1 MNILQ
6 RKKYQRRAMIE
17 QSKVTC
23 SSLGKAFEKHTK
35 TIEEQGRKQAEAIEE
50 HGKQLVKFN
59 VYPEKEE
66 SIPLDKQKEILY
78 YLVPGRTGGVEKL
91 HT

>member
-1 MNILQ
+1 MKNIQKRL
-6 RKKYQRRAMIE
+6 K
-17 QSKVTC
+17 SK
-23 SSLGKAFEKHTK
+23 
-35 TIEEQGRKQAEAIEE
+35 EENKLKAIEE